1 MHCMNDISI
10 ADFTVMGMPSYG
22 ASKILNGSLFILQ
35 NIILQ
40 NNQNEVELMGEDPEA
55 DYNIILE
62 CIQEDL
68 ESKEVN

>member
-1 MHCMNDISI
+1 MTLTTKFKKELSTLQDAVNNDIFLDI
-10 ADFTVMGMPSYG
+10 KHPKLYK
-22 ASKILNGSLFILQ
+22 KICRYY
-35 NIILQ
+35 
-40 NNQNEVELMGEDPEA
+40 QNEVELMGEDPEA

>member
-1 MHCMNDISI
+1 MTLTTKFRKELSTLQDAVNNDIFLDI
-10 ADFTVMGMPSYG
+10 KHPKLYK
-22 ASKILNGSLFILQ
+22 KICRYY
-35 NIILQ
+35 
-40 NNQNEVELMGEDPEA
+40 QNEVELMGEDPEA